1 MALRMASRTAN
12 RPSTS
17 PMPQSRATP
26 IAGGGT
32 IPREVLQ
39 QAQIEEDSSS
49 SYESTDPG
57 EYLDPE
63 YREA

>member
-1 MALRMASRTAN
+1 MKVIESSMALRMASRTAN

-32 IPREVLQ
+32 IPREVL
-39 QAQIEEDSSS
+39 
-49 SYESTDPG
+49 
-57 EYLDPE
+57 
-63 YREA
+63 